1 MPDERI
7 AVSDLKSE
15 LGDLSKNTQ
24 DIFTTSS
31 DEGIV
36 FLLYNTFMKEVGYLY
51 V

>member
-15 LGDLSKNTQ
+15 LGDLIKNTQ
-24 DIFTTSS
+24 DILTASS
-31 DEGIV
+31 DEGMV
-36 FLLYNTFMKEVGYLY
+36 VLLYNTFIKEVGCLY